1 MIINSQNQNNE
12 IVKGLYIVST
22 PIGNLEDITL
32 RALNILNKSDYILCE
47 DTRLSKILLDKYRIR
62 SKLISNHKFNEKKN
76 LAKILKYLKSGQT
89 ISLISDAGTP
99 GISDPGA
106 VLINACVENKIK
118 IIPLPGPSSVISAVS
133 LSGFSEKF
141 FFYGFFPEKKK
152 NLEKDLKRLSQL
164 ESSLVFFVS
173 PKKIRKI
180 VSYIKENFSGR
191 KILICREMTKYFEE
205 HLRTDVD
212 KLEELNI
219 KDKGEM
225 TIVISEK
232 KSNNKTSQTLSE
244 SDKKTI
250 SKMINK
256 LTIKE
261 IIDLINK
268 DQILS
273 KKEIY
278 EFCIKLKNEK

>member
-1 MIINSQNQNNE
+1 
-12 IVKGLYIVST
+12 
-22 PIGNLEDITL
+22 
-32 RALNILNKSDYILCE
+32 
-47 DTRLSKILLDKYRIR
+47 
-62 SKLISNHKFNEKKN
+62 
-76 LAKILKYLKSGQT
+76 
-89 ISLISDAGTP
+89 
-99 GISDPGA
+99 
-106 VLINACVENKIK
+106 
-118 IIPLPGPSSVISAVS
+118 
-133 LSGFSEKF
+133 
-141 FFYGFFPEKKK
+141 
-152 NLEKDLKRLSQL
+152 
-164 ESSLVFFVS
+164 
-173 PKKIRKI
+173 
-180 VSYIKENFSGR
+180 
-191 KILICREMTKYFEE
+191 MTKYFEE

-261 IIDLINK
+261 IIGLINK
-268 DQILS
+268 DQNLS

-278 EFCIKLKNEK
+278 KFCIKLKNEK